1 MRERENY
8 PSSFNLDH
16 HRAAERRW
24 DLQLFERGQRQRR
37 ACAAKGGDIVGNVE
51 RDGMRERLGDAPQK
65 AVVDGLRLTRTAVR
79 TIVTIR
85 RCARQI
91 GERWQRNCTRRLVR
105 LSSSLPESR
114 KERLKETSTSESHFL
129 VTVVFSR
136 RMQSELSVS
145 RGGGVA

>member
-37 ACAAKGGDIVGNVE
+37 ACAAKGGDVVGNVE

-91 GERWQRNCTRRLVR
+91 GE
-105 LSSSLPESR
+105 
-114 KERLKETSTSESHFL
+114 
-129 VTVVFSR
+129 
-136 RMQSELSVS
+136 LSVS